1 MVLGHHCGPFL
12 LGTKPSCTVLK
23 ITSYKCN
30 ISVAYVE
37 LKQTVVYGAVQ
48 ERRVVTQEEIAMRGV
63 ENFRQQSGRRLSIS
77 TDAIVTD
84 QFTHSQSDHRGKEI
98 TDRTT
103 ILALEVLTTQFLIC

>member
-63 ENFRQQSGRRLSIS
+63 ENCLSAEWPSVIYIHRCYS
-77 TDAIVTD
+77 HRSIHS
-84 QFTHSQSDHRGKEI
+84 FTI
-98 TDRTT
+98 
-103 ILALEVLTTQFLIC
+103 